1 MLFSKGQMA
10 GLQSEAE
17 EAEGKVA
24 RMEQEEGELR
34 TKVINLETFLQ
45 NYPPNSIQE
54 LKVRYTSQSHTDY
67 AKQSNANTQSCS
79 VPFINSYVRVCFQDR
94 ALKHSSVL
102 EGLLTWTQFQK
113 QSIESQGQQ
122 LTKLQKLV
130 GIIAEHSL
138 KNAK

>member
-10 GLQSEAE
+10 ELQSEAE

-24 RMEQEEGELR
+24 RVEQEEGELR

-67 AKQSNANTQSCS
+67 AKQSNANTLNRFCS
-79 VPFINSYVRVCFQDR
+79 I
-94 ALKHSSVL
+94 H
-102 EGLLTWTQFQK
+102 
-113 QSIESQGQQ
+113 
-122 LTKLQKLV
+122 KLICACV
-130 GIIAEHSL
+130 FSG
-138 KNAK
+138 